1 MSIWYKNTETPC
13 ENAIIL
19 GKVDQ
24 NEFALGEYARKELM
38 DGTGTFY
45 RIFELEK
52 WAYVDELARCDDD
65 IKQLHKLVDNQH
77 AEINRLRKA
86 LAQIINDAEY
96 GEFIDL
102 DSAKKA
108 LNGESEEE

>member
-52 WAYVDELARCDDD
+52 
-65 IKQLHKLVDNQH
+65 
-77 AEINRLRKA
+77 
-86 LAQIINDAEY
+86 
-96 GEFIDL
+96 
-102 DSAKKA
+102 
-108 LNGESEEE
+108 

>member
-1 MSIWYKNTETPC
+1 MMTRYVTTDLRTI
-13 ENAIIL
+13 
-19 GKVDQ
+19 
-24 NEFALGEYARKELM
+24 GEL
-38 DGTGTFY
+38 
-45 RIFELEK
+45 
-52 WAYVDELARCDDD
+52 
-65 IKQLHKLVDNQH
+65 Q